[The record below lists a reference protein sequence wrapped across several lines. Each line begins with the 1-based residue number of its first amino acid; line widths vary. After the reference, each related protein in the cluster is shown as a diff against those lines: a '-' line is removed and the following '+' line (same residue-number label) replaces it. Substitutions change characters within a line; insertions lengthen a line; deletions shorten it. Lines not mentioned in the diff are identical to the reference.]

1 MVAYLPIPSGVLY
14 EVRPYTVTVSCPRS
28 KCISYQKTLSWQVT
42 KSSPVNVTA
51 EIERVQDKR
60 DYVIATLNWKHVE
73 FLLNCL
79 PLHLHLQKIW

>member
-1 MVAYLPIPSGVLY
+1 MKSALILLLFLVL
-14 EVRPYTVTVSCPRS
+14 VLNASVTR
-28 KCISYQKTLSWQVT
+28 KTLSWQVT